1 MAQSYTRQSTFADGD
16 TITASLFNNEY
27 DQLVNSFFY
36 SSTNE
41 TITGHRHD
49 GSVGQGGNIPQ
60 IGDLDFNNK
69 IVVDATNNRWGVY
82 VEVAG
87 VATEQVRIQDGAIV
101 PVTTNDIDLGTGSLQ
116 FKDLFIDG
124 TASID
129 SLTLSTGSTVTVILD
144 EDNLSTNSDTALAT
158 QQSIKAYVDSQVTA
172 QDLDVTADSGTIS
185 IDLDSETIN
194 FLGGTGI
201 DTFAL
206 GSDVYI
212 AIDNT
217 VATLADAQTLTNK
230 TIDASSNTLSNIAN
244 ASLTNSTVSYGGIQ
258 LSLGGTDATPA
269 FDLVDA
275 TGYLGDS
282 ALVTTGALNSGS
294 ITAGFGSI
302 DVGSSN
308 ISTLGTVS
316 GGTLTGTLS
325 TAAQANVTSLG
336 ALTSLTV
343 TGDLTVDTSTLKVN
357 SSTNRV
363 GILNTSPD
371 VTLDIGSAT
380 DAVHIPVGTTAQRPG
395 SPASGYFRYNT
406 SLAQFEGYTDT
417 WGAIGGGGTNT
428 FTHDSFTGDNTTV
441 DFVLSQSTESENNLF
456 VFIDGVFQTQDAYSI
471 STAAGITTLTLSAAP
486 ATGRKIIV
494 YTVAAGV
501 SGNNLNSNQYT
512 GDGVTTDFTLA
523 IPPINENNTQV
534 FISGVY
540 QQKDAYTVSG
550 TTLSFSNAP
559 PLDSTIEVMI
569 FTQTE
574 VNVPVDGTIEPVHI
588 KAGDF
593 YFDTDTL
600 YIDSVNNRV
609 GIGTDSPNAPLTV
622 QAATGASAINLIGRS
637 SDGYSSLAFRNNAND
652 TSLAAIYADD
662 SSDSMQI
669 LVAGTEAMRIDAN
682 GNVGIGTDSPDN
694 TLMVQGASTDG
705 SASTGNVALF
715 EGPSGTNGLKLFIDD
730 AENAA
735 GLQTIGNDDLLLNPH
750 GGNVLVGKTA
760 TVNLGSDTTVG
771 HTLYDIGVARHVAS
785 GSPSLQLTRTSSDGD
800 IAVFTKD
807 GATVGSIGVYSS
819 DRLFIGAGDTNI
831 TFKPSDDIL
840 YPSTSTGF
848 ARDATISFGD
858 SGARFKDLYLSG
870 NTLAGT
876 TSTNPYTSSTE
887 TGAVVRGDEGILG
900 ASRDGGPSLR
910 VNRIG
915 TGGTEDGDI
924 AEFRS
929 NGTTVGSI
937 GIESGGFY
945 IDGEAAHSGLSFGGN
960 SVVARDNGTRVD
972 NTVDLGSNVHRFKD
986 LYLSGGAYLG
996 GVAAANLL
1004 DDYEEGTWTPD
1015 FVGDST
1021 AGSYSSISRSG
1032 TYTKVGRL
1040 VTATFYF
1047 YGTSGTG
1054 SGKLNITGFPFSVQ
1068 GAAAVSALQYN
1079 GGLSLPS
1086 GTGVPFIFIVS
1097 SSTTAEIRCNSDTG
1111 GTFVEMDYPT
1121 TANFVRASVTYET
1134 S

>member
-27 DQLVNSFFY
+27 DQLVNSFSY

-49 GSVGQGGNIPQ
+49 GSAGQGGNIPQ

-201 DTFAL
+201 DTFAF
-206 GSDVYI
+206 GSDVFI
-212 AIDNT
+212 IIDNT

-441 DFVLSQSTESENNLF
+441 DFVLSQATESENNLF

-609 GIGTDSPNAPLTV
+609 GIGTSSPSNKMSITGYDEMTLGFPAVSGGASRSGIKPTVTGAGEGQLEFLVGGDNNNEATTVGMAIDASGNVGIGGAPSSYKLDIYGV
-622 QAATGASAINLIGRS
+622 EGASMVVGDATGRIFLYGDGAGTTLGSLSAIPMRFYTNG
-637 SDGYSSLAFRNNAND
+637 A
-652 TSLAAIYADD
+652 
-662 SSDSMQI
+662 
-669 LVAGTEAMRIDAN
+669 EAMRIDAS
-682 GNVGIGTDSPDN
+682 GN
-694 TLMVQGASTDG
+694 L
-705 SASTGNVALF
+705 
-715 EGPSGTNGLKLFIDD
+715 
-730 AENAA
+730 
-735 GLQTIGNDDLLLNPH
+735 
-750 GGNVLVGKTA
+750 LVGKTA
-760 TVNLGSDTTVG
+760 VDFSIDGVVAQPSGVVG
-771 HTLYDIGVARHVAS
+771 V
-785 GSPSLQLTRTSSDGD
+785 TRNGGAPLILNRKTSDGD
-800 IAVFTKD
+800 IAIFQKD
-807 GATVGSIGVYSS
+807 GAPVGSISS
-819 DRLFIGAGDTNI
+819 RSGIHIQIQSAGDTAGLHFGGAEINPVKNQAI
-831 TFKPSDDIL
+831 SDNTIDLGQTSYRFDDIYATNGTIQTSDRNEKQDIEAL
-840 YPSTSTGF
+840 SDAEQRVAVAAKGLLRKFRWKSSVAEKGDEARTHFGIIAQDLQAAFEAEGLDAGRYAMFINSTWT
-848 ARDATISFGD
+848 DE
-858 SGARFKDLYLSG
+858 
-870 NTLAGT
+870 
-876 TSTNPYTSSTE
+876 E
-887 TGAVVRGDEGILG
+887 TGEERSRMGVRYSELL
-900 ASRDGGPSLR
+900 AF
-910 VNRIG
+910 V
-915 TGGTEDGDI
+915 I
-924 AEFRS
+924 AA
-929 NGTTVGSI
+929 I
-937 GIESGGFY
+937 
-945 IDGEAAHSGLSFGGN
+945 
-960 SVVARDNGTRVD
+960 
-972 NTVDLGSNVHRFKD
+972 
-986 LYLSGGAYLG
+986 
-996 GVAAANLL
+996 
-1004 DDYEEGTWTPD
+1004 
-1015 FVGDST
+1015 
-1021 AGSYSSISRSG
+1021 
-1032 TYTKVGRL
+1032 
-1040 VTATFYF
+1040 
-1047 YGTSGTG
+1047 
-1054 SGKLNITGFPFSVQ
+1054 
-1068 GAAAVSALQYN
+1068 
-1079 GGLSLPS
+1079 
-1086 GTGVPFIFIVS
+1086 
-1097 SSTTAEIRCNSDTG
+1097 
-1111 GTFVEMDYPT
+1111 
-1121 TANFVRASVTYET
+1121 
-1134 S
+1134 